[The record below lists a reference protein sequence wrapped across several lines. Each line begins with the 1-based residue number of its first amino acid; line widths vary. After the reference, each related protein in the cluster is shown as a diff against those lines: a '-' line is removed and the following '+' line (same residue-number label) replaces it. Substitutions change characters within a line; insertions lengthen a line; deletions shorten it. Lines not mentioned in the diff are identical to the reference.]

1 MNEITADEKTR
12 LLTNLVMTCAY
23 AVISGSKTV
32 TFLSSGRWPAGFPR
46 GEISSVAND
55 GKSTFAVNPIKV
67 LAWVH
72 ALTSKMPIQGAHE

>member
-1 MNEITADEKTR
+1 MNDITADEKTR

-32 TFLSSGRWPAGFPR
+32 SVLSSGRWPAGFPR
-46 GEISSVAND
+46 GEILSVANG
-55 GKSTFAVNPIKV
+55 GKSNFAVNPIKV

-72 ALTSKMPIQGAHE
+72 ARTSKKPIQGVHE